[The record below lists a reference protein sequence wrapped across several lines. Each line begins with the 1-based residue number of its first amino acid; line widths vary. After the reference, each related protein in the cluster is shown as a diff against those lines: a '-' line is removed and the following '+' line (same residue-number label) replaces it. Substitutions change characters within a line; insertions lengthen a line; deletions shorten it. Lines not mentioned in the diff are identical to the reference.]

1 MDNIKDLNKKPAEF
15 ITPMPNVALANTN
28 VPNEGMTPNQF
39 IQTFSEQMD
48 RLPYPENLVI
58 ISRSQFG
65 MLRDVH
71 NIATCKET
79 ARYAWGDPPA
89 PRLVYKGDH
98 CVCNFM
104 LLV

>member
-1 MDNIKDLNKKPAEF
+1 MAKITNMIPTPATF
-15 ITPMPNVALANTN
+15 ITSIPNCALANTN
-28 VPNEGMTPNQF
+28 VPSEGMTPNQF
-39 IQTFSEQMD
+39 IETFSQQMD
-48 RLPYPENLVI
+48 RLPYPENFVF
-58 ISRSQFG
+58 ISRTQFG

-71 NIATCKET
+71 KLASCKE
-79 ARYAWGDPPA
+79 ASNYAWGDPPA